1 MSVSLAQ
8 MRQAVTSKIEEL
20 SGFKLAKLPPSY
32 FGRTQNTI
40 AHKAFSVGFE
50 TSTAAVERQGRG
62 RGLYLSS
69 PLVVVFA
76 YRLRPLDIYPV
87 DYDAALD
94 AERDIITKVLGTYTG
109 DNQFSIRF
117 ENSNRQVIDSQE
129 YIIITLT
136 FNTLN
141 TI

>member
-1 MSVSLAQ
+1 MSVSLSQ
-8 MRQAVTSKIEEL
+8 LRQAVTAKIEEI
-20 SGFKLAKLPPSY
+20 SGFKLAKLPPQY

-50 TSTAAVERQGRG
+50 SSTAFNERQRRG
-62 RGLYLSS
+62 VGVYISS
-69 PLVVVFA
+69 PLRVIFS

-94 AERDIITKVLGTYTG
+94 AEQAIISKVLESYTG
-109 DNQFSIRF
+109 DNQFSIKY
-117 ENSNRQVIDSQE
+117 ESSARQVIDSQE
-129 YIIITLT
+129 YIIITLLFT
-136 FNTLN
+136 TLN